1 MKQRLLFS
9 ILFFAISLMSNA
21 QLTVTGTGA
30 NNANAIIGFDTS
42 VGQFYTF
49 YPTGALP
56 GGPITNIFPLVKDP
70 GSNLYAINTD
80 LLGYYYQYKFIV
92 RIGNYW
98 YLGYKVFIF
107 PSSNVSLQLR
117 YPVQTNNID
126 PPCSGLWEERS
137 NNGTS
142 FTGNSTYQMVTI
154 AGATCSTNNPINPSQ
169 FTIFSNSVSLPSL
182 NYGQIINIP
191 PPITTGTMVY
201 NTTNNCIS
209 IYNGTSWSCLVS
221 ASNATYNVI
230 SLTTLPFTL
239 TNQHNYVIYTGAAG
253 TLTLPVASTCVGRL
267 YNISNYGT
275 GIITLSQPYTI
286 SNTATSTTINQNAN
300 IQIIATATGWYKVNY
315 LNNGLNF

>member
-1 MKQRLLFS
+1 MKQKLLFS
-9 ILFFAISLMSNA
+9 ILFFAISLMGNA
-21 QLTVTGTGA
+21 QLTVTGNTG
-30 NNANAIIGFDTS
+30 FETS
-42 VGQFYTF
+42 AGQFYTF
-49 YPTGALP
+49 NPTGTFPP
-56 GGPITNIFPLVKDP
+56 GAITNISPLVKDP
-70 GSNLYAINTD
+70 GSNLYSINAD
-80 LLGYYYQYKFIV
+80 LLGVNYRYNLII

-98 YLGYKVFIF
+98 YLGYKVFLY
-107 PSSNVSLQLR
+107 PPTLLVSLEFR
-117 YPVQTNNID
+117 FPVQTNSID
-126 PPCSGLWEERS
+126 PPCSGLWEGR
-137 NNGTS
+137 NGGVPS
-142 FTGNSTYQMVTI
+142 QNFVGNGTYQMVTI
-154 AGATCSTNNPINPSQ
+154 AGATCSTNNPINPSP
-169 FTIFSNSVSLPSL
+169 FNIFSNSVSLPSL

-201 NTTNNCIS
+201 NTTNNCVS
-209 IYNGTSWSCLVS
+209 IYNGTSWSCLVA

-230 SLTTLPFTL
+230 TLTTLPFTL

-315 LNNGLNF
+315 LNNGLGY